1 MGVMKNDENEVYG
14 EEENEMVKRIT
25 KKMESVKEDLFTPL
39 NSPDFRTKV
48 SSVNLFIFLIFNEP
62 TNFCSPRSDEH
73 CAHRG
78 GFRRVFEVRSEC

>member
-1 MGVMKNDENEVYG
+1 MGVMKNDNENEVYS

-48 SSVNLFIFLIFNEP
+48 S
-62 TNFCSPRSDEH
+62 
-73 CAHRG
+73 
-78 GFRRVFEVRSEC
+78 VRF